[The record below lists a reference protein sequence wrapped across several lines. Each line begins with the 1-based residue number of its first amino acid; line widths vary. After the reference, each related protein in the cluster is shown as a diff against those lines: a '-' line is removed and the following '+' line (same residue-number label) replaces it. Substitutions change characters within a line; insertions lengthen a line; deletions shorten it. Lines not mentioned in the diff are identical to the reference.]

1 MRVLEPL
8 AIVVVSLAIAVGLII
23 ALSGGP
29 LTGRDTPGV
38 QGPSAQAGTTFRD
51 LGDGTLGPGQQR
63 PRYDSDPPTSGA
75 HRAAAVRADESEL
88 TDDQLLSAL
97 ALGDVVVMYGT
108 HRPPA
113 ALRQLAGTVAA
124 PFSTALAAAG
134 QAVILAR
141 RPGTSGLLAVAW
153 TRIVSVRS
161 AADPRLRSFILL
173 WLGRGAAP
181 SHN

>member
-1 MRVLEPL
+1 MRVLEAF
-8 AIVVVSLAIAVGLII
+8 AIVVVSLAIAVGVIV

-51 LGDGTLGPGQQR
+51 LGDATLSPGQQR
-63 PRYDSDPPTSGA
+63 PRYDSNPPTSGA
-75 HRAAAVRADESEL
+75 HRPAAVRADESEL

-108 HRPPA
+108 RRPPP
-113 ALRQLAGTVAA
+113 ALAQLAAAVAA
-124 PFSTALAAAG
+124 PFTPPLAAAG

-141 RPGTSGLLAVAW
+141 RPGTSGLEGVAW

-161 AADPRLRSFILL
+161 ASDPRLRSFILV